1 MFEDVSVPVKRYF
14 VQVVS
19 SDDGEILHE
28 VQLSVMGKVENHGE
42 YLRNRIREMI
52 NISYQQ
58 FTPEAYSKLLQGRC
72 VVDFRS
78 LGGGDNNDYNT

>member
-28 VQLSVMGKVENHGE
+28 VQLSVIGQVENHGE
-42 YLRNRIREMI
+42 YLRGRIRELI
-52 NISYQQ
+52 NISHQQ
-58 FTPEAYSKLLQGRC
+58 FTPDVYRTLLQGRY
-72 VVDFRS
+72 VVDYRS
-78 LGGGDNNDYNT
+78 LGGG